1 MNVFVNCLDEGG
13 GIFVSEQKV
22 LTVGS
27 HRFEWGSRT
36 YVMGILNVTP
46 DSFSDGGRYNDIERA
61 LLHAKRLVEEGA
73 DILDIGGEST
83 RPGHTPVSA
92 EEEMERVVPVIE
104 RIAKEIPIPISIDTY
119 KASVA
124 REAVKAGAHI
134 VNDVWGLK
142 ADPEM
147 ASVCASLG
155 VPVIVMH
162 NRDVPLE
169 TNVFEGWL
177 RETMECVRLAKA
189 AGIPDERIIIDP
201 GVGFGKTYE
210 QNLWVLRDLRRFRE
224 LGYPL
229 LLGTSRKSVIG
240 LTLNLPVTE
249 RVEGTAATVALGIA
263 GGADIVRVHDVREMV
278 RVARMSDAIVR
289 FRA

>member
-1 MNVFVNCLDEGG
+1 
-13 GIFVSEQKV
+13 VSEQKV

-169 TNVFEGWL
+169 THVFEGWL
-177 RETMECVRLAKA
+177 QETMECVQLAKA

>member
-1 MNVFVNCLDEGG
+1 M
-13 GIFVSEQKV
+13 SEQKV

-83 RPGHTPVSA
+83 RPCHTPVSA

-210 QNLWVLRDLRRFRE
+210 QNLWVLRDLRHFRE